1 MMHLLFGFLPLLVV
15 AIVAGGI
22 GTVERSLP
30 GRGWG
35 RLVLVGGI
43 AGLLLLAAMA
53 LLPAAADDTLW
64 EIVPGAVVSAVGAA
78 LAVWFARKPWSA
90 TGFFTVLLL
99 LVPFVFYAGYF
110 ILTGPGDGSGME
122 GVLYLLS
129 YLYFGLP
136 ALVVGVATGLLRTAK
151 HRAARGEHGATGTP
165 VGQPR

>member
-22 GTVERSLP
+22 STVERSLP

-43 AGLLLLAAMA
+43 AGLLLLAALA

-64 EIVPGAVVSAVGAA
+64 EIVPGTMVSVVGAA

-90 TGFFTVLLL
+90 AGFYVALLL
-99 LVPFVFYAGYF
+99 LVPFVFYTGYF
-110 ILTGPGDGSGME
+110 VLTGPGDGSGFE
-122 GVLYLLS
+122 GILYLLS
-129 YLYFGLP
+129 FLYFGLP
-136 ALVVGVATGLLRTAK
+136 ALVVGVATGLLRTVK
-151 HRAARGEHGATGTP
+151 HRGAWGERGATGTP
-165 VGQPR
+165 IGQPR